1 MVWKIYKS
9 NWFFKGKG
17 GEGCGGEIKTQ
28 FLKRKLFLFIT
39 DIKIDLYLIYA

>member
-17 GEGCGGEIKTQ
+17 GEGCGGEVISNKQ
-28 FLKRKLFLFIT
+28 CRN
-39 DIKIDLYLIYA
+39 Y